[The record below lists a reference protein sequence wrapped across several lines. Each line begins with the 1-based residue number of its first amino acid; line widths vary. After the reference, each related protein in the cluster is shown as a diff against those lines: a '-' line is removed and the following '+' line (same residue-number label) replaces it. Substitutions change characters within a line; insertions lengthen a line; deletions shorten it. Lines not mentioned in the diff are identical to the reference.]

1 MPIYLDNAATTYP
14 KPESVYQ
21 AMDRTSREVGVAP
34 NRGGYRQSLDA
45 ARVLFEARESLASLF
60 GADDSS
66 RFIMTHSA
74 TESLNLA
81 VRGLVRSGDHIVT
94 TSMEHNSLARPLH
107 AVESSGCTVTWVDGD
122 SDGYISAEDILS
134 ALRDD
139 TRLVAMTH
147 CSNVTGALNPVQEI
161 GPLLKER
168 NILFLVDAAQSAGSV
183 PIDVKDMKIDLLAVP
198 GHKGLYGP
206 QGTGFLYIAPGIELD
221 PLILGGTGSASA
233 DLTPPAQLPERF
245 ESGTLNITGIAGL
258 KAGVDFVI
266 SQGIEQ
272 IHRHEF
278 FLLERLIKGLS
289 SVERVILH
297 NADIN
302 RPRGSVLSFAI
313 EGMDPAKTGF
323 LLDRDFDIAVRVGL
337 HCAPLAHKTI
347 GTFPQGTVRV
357 SPGFFNTEK
366 DIDTF
371 LASVREIVE
380 REIQGGVQHG

>member
-1 MPIYLDNAATTYP
+1 MSIYLDNAATTFP
-14 KPESVYQ
+14 KPESVYL

-60 GADDSS
+60 GAADSS
-66 RFIMTHSA
+66 RFIITHSA

-81 VRGLVRSGDHIVT
+81 VKGLIRSGDHIVT

-107 AVESSGCTVTWVDGD
+107 AAESSGGCTVTWVNGD
-122 SDGYISAEDILS
+122 KDGYISAEDILS
-134 ALRDD
+134 AVRAD

-147 CSNVTGALNPVQEI
+147 CSNVTGALNPIQEI
-161 GPLLKER
+161 APLLRER
-168 NILFLVDAAQSAGSV
+168 KVLFLVDAAQSAGSV
-183 PIDVKDMKIDLLAVP
+183 PIDLGSMQIDLLAVP

-221 PLILGGTGSASA
+221 PLILGGTGGASTG
-233 DLTPPAQLPERF
+233 LTPPVQLPERF

-266 SQGIEQ
+266 AQGVEQ
-272 IHRHEF
+272 IRRHEF

-289 SVERVILH
+289 SIERVILR
-297 NADIN
+297 NSDISK
-302 RPRGSVLSFAI
+302 PRGSVLSFTIA
-313 EGMDPAKTGF
+313 GMDPAKTGF
-323 LLDRDFDIAVRVGL
+323 ILDRDFDIAVRVGL

-347 GTFPQGTVRV
+347 GTFPEGTVRV
-357 SPGFFNTEK
+357 STGFFNTES

-371 LASVREIVE
+371 VAAVREIVG
-380 REIQGGVQHG
+380 REGS